1 MVAEGGKVISY
12 GTIAKDRRQLS
23 ELGKG
28 KETECP
34 LKPPEEMQPCQHLDF
49 ILLTSKL

>member
-1 MVAEGGKVISY
+1 MEAEGGKVISY
-12 GTIAKDRRQLS
+12 GTTSQGQKTIS
-23 ELGKG
+23 EVGKG

-49 ILLTSKL
+49 RLLTSKL